1 MVLTWLAKK
10 EELRMSKLDEWVDNN
25 MTLTSIIIMVV
36 GLTLGY
42 ILF

>member
-1 MVLTWLAKK
+1 
-10 EELRMSKLDEWVDNN
+10 MSKVDEWVDNN

>member
-1 MVLTWLAKK
+1 
-10 EELRMSKLDEWVDNN
+10 MSKLDEWIDNN

>member
-1 MVLTWLAKK
+1 
-10 EELRMSKLDEWVDNN
+10 MSMLDEWIDNN

>member
-1 MVLTWLAKK
+1 MD
-10 EELRMSKLDEWVDNN
+10 KLDEWVDNN

>member
-1 MVLTWLAKK
+1 MG
-10 EELRMSKLDEWVDNN
+10 KLDEWVENN
-25 MTLTSIIIMVV
+25 MALTGIIIMVA

>member
-1 MVLTWLAKK
+1 MG
-10 EELRMSKLDEWVDNN
+10 KLDEWVGNN
-25 MTLTSIIIMVV
+25 MTLTSIIIMVA

>member
-1 MVLTWLAKK
+1 
-10 EELRMSKLDEWVDNN
+10 MSKLDEWVDNN
-25 MTLTSIIIMVV
+25 MTLTSIIIIVV

>member
-1 MVLTWLAKK
+1 
-10 EELRMSKLDEWVDNN
+10 MSKLDEWVDNN
-25 MTLTSIIIMVV
+25 MTLTSITIMVV

>member
-1 MVLTWLAKK
+1 
-10 EELRMSKLDEWVDNN
+10 MSKLDEWVDNN
-25 MTLTSIIIMVV
+25 MTLTIIIIMVV

>member
-1 MVLTWLAKK
+1 
-10 EELRMSKLDEWVDNN
+10 MSKLDEWVDNN
-25 MTLTSIIIMVV
+25 MTLTTIIIMVV

>member
-1 MVLTWLAKK
+1 
-10 EELRMSKLDEWVDNN
+10 MSKLDEWVDDN

>member
-1 MVLTWLAKK
+1 
-10 EELRMSKLDEWVDNN
+10 MSKLDEWVDNN
-25 MTLTSIIIMVV
+25 ITLTSIIIMVV

>member
-1 MVLTWLAKK
+1 
-10 EELRMSKLDEWVDNN
+10 MSKLDEWVDNN
-25 MTLTSIIIMVV
+25 MTLTSIIIMIV

>member
-1 MVLTWLAKK
+1 M
-10 EELRMSKLDEWVDNN
+10 RMSKLDEWIDNN
-25 MTLTSIIIMVV
+25 MTLTSIIILVV

>member
-1 MVLTWLAKK
+1 
-10 EELRMSKLDEWVDNN
+10 MSKLDEWVDNN

-36 GLTLGY
+36 GFTLGY

>member
-1 MVLTWLAKK
+1 
-10 EELRMSKLDEWVDNN
+10 MSKLDEWVDNN
-25 MTLTSIIIMVV
+25 MTLTSIIIMVA

>member
-1 MVLTWLAKK
+1 
-10 EELRMSKLDEWVDNN
+10 MSKLDEWVDKN
-25 MTLTSIIIMVV
+25 MTLTSLIIMVA

>member
-1 MVLTWLAKK
+1 
-10 EELRMSKLDEWVDNN
+10 MSKLDGWVDNN

>member
-1 MVLTWLAKK
+1 
-10 EELRMSKLDEWVDNN
+10 MSKLDEWVDNN

-42 ILF
+42 ILS

>member
-1 MVLTWLAKK
+1 MN
-10 EELRMSKLDEWVDNN
+10 KLDEWVDNN

-36 GLTLGY
+36 GLILGY

>member
-1 MVLTWLAKK
+1 
-10 EELRMSKLDEWVDNN
+10 MSKLDDWVDNN

>member
-1 MVLTWLAKK
+1 
-10 EELRMSKLDEWVDNN
+10 MSRLDGWVDNN

>member
-1 MVLTWLAKK
+1 
-10 EELRMSKLDEWVDNN
+10 MSKLDEWVDNN

>member
-1 MVLTWLAKK
+1 
-10 EELRMSKLDEWVDNN
+10 MSKLDEWIDNN
-25 MTLTSIIIMVV
+25 MTFTSIIIMVV